1 MPSPSSQNFRS
12 APQKQPSPNTTCSRP
27 SGYGGCKAR
36 PLTKWRVAVGIGV
49 ARPGNASFALGSAVV
64 LRMKNMDYLQ
74 AGLGGILAGVQT
86 AQRRDIYICLYG
98 RLGSPVT
105 AGGGPASSRGER

>member
-12 APQKQPSPNTTCSRP
+12 APQKQPSPNTACSRA
-27 SGYGGCKAR
+27 SGYGGSKVR

-49 ARPGNASFALGSAVV
+49 ARPGKASFALGSAVV

-74 AGLGGILAGVQT
+74 AGLPAGAKT
-86 AQRRDIYICLYG
+86 AWPRDIYICLYAN
-98 RLGSPVT
+98 LGSPVT
-105 AGGGPASSRGER
+105 ARCQPVQSRE